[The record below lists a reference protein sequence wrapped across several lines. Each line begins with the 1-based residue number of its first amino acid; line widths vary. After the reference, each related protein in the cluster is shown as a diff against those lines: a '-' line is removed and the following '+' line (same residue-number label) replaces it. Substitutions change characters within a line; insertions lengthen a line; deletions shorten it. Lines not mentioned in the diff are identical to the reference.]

1 VKVEWRNAA
10 DTGQAVLTL
19 LWYFVLGPLV
29 TLIGGGLLLL
39 WVAGVL

>member
-1 VKVEWRNAA
+1 VKVVWRNAA

-19 LWYFVLGPLV
+19 LWYFLVGPLV
-29 TLIGGGLLLL
+29 TWAVGVLLLL